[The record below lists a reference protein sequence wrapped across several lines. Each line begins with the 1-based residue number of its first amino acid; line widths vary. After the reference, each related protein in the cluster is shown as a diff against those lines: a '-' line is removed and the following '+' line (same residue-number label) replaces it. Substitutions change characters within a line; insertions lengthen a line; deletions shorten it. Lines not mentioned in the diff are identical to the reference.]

1 MKKNKHF
8 FIFRHGQ
15 TTYNLNGYIQGQT
28 NDSLLTD
35 KGKEQAFQIGEKL
48 KHFPLD
54 ILLCSPLTRAKQTAQ
69 EVLKFFPGLKVRTEP
84 ACTEVNIGK
93 IEGMHF
99 EEVLNLYG
107 KQYQKWRDINDTD
120 LDFCFPNGES
130 KGAVRKRAFSLIE
143 HYLNNT
149 DYQHIAISTHGIFLS
164 QICLELNY
172 PVTEIKNGQILH
184 LHYNENS
191 IKIEFIN

>member
-1 MKKNKHF
+1 MKKDTHF

-15 TTYNLNGYIQGQT
+15 TTYNLKGYIQGQT
-28 NDSLLTD
+28 NDSVLTD
-35 KGKEQAFQIGEKL
+35 KGKEQASQIGEKL
-48 KHFPLD
+48 KSFPLD
-54 ILLCSPLTRAKQTAQ
+54 ILLCSPLARAKQTAQ
-69 EVLKFFPGLKVRTEP
+69 EVLKFFSGLKVKTEN

-93 IEGMHF
+93 IEGLHF

-149 DYQHIAISTHGIFLS
+149 DYQYIAISTHGIFLS
-164 QICLELNY
+164 QLCLGLNY

-184 LHYNENS
+184 LHYSENG
-191 IKIEFIN
+191 IKIEFLN

>member
-54 ILLCSPLTRAKQTAQ
+54 ILLC
-69 EVLKFFPGLKVRTEP
+69 
-84 ACTEVNIGK
+84 
-93 IEGMHF
+93 
-99 EEVLNLYG
+99 
-107 KQYQKWRDINDTD
+107 
-120 LDFCFPNGES
+120 
-130 KGAVRKRAFSLIE
+130 
-143 HYLNNT
+143 
-149 DYQHIAISTHGIFLS
+149 
-164 QICLELNY
+164 
-172 PVTEIKNGQILH
+172 
-184 LHYNENS
+184 
-191 IKIEFIN
+191 